1 VIVPG
6 PGQYSIPSMMDLLE
20 RKNKMFR
27 GRGRIIQNQ
36 HEPDVEMN
44 HNVDDDS
51 MNEVFIKEAEN

>member
-27 GRGRIIQNQ
+27 GRVRIIQNQ